1 MTGRSAPA
9 PRATYRLQL
18 NSDFTFDDAAGLA
31 PYLGKLGISHAY
43 LSPILKARRGSAH
56 GYDTVDHTRLDPALG
71 TLDEFRALAAALRAG
86 GIGIVLDIVPNHV
99 GVGGDENAL
108 WLDVLEWGPHSRYAD
123 WFDINW
129 SPTPPRL
136 KGKILVP
143 FLGVSYAEALR
154 SGDLDL
160 RWDAKQGEFSVWS
173 SDTHKLPL
181 CLESYPDII
190 AGLDGVE
197 GLAERCKTLSA
208 ASEEDIRT
216 VSLLK
221 AELAQLLAAG
231 SENGQKLARRIA
243 WFNSPD
249 GAADRDRLIQR
260 QFWRPARYSVAADE
274 INYRRFFI
282 VSDLAGFRVESD
294 EVFEH
299 VHRLTFQLVEEG
311 LIDGLRIDHVDGLFD
326 PKAYLLKLRQA
337 CPRPIY
343 LVVEKILA
351 PGEMVRDD
359 WQVEGTTGYEF
370 ITEAVQVITDPDG
383 EAALTAGYRALTGDF
398 SSVDQTE
405 REAKFVIMDFEM
417 AAELDSLADLLH
429 ALAQSHSETRD
440 LTRHSLRNGLRE
452 YVAAMEVYRTY
463 VDDGPLHVEDRRR
476 MSLAMARARRLAAT
490 VDPAVFDFVERV
502 VSGELCRTDK
512 HYDAA
517 VARDAARRVQQ
528 FTGPVMAKGLEDTAL
543 YRYNRLLSLSDVG
556 HKPDRF
562 SATAAQFHD
571 FNAARQ
577 AHSPLGMVTSSSHDT
592 KRGEDVRARLAA
604 LSGCPEAWLAA
615 VAEWQT
621 LLMQAGAP
629 EIHAND
635 SYYLLQTL
643 LGAWPAEYGPE
654 SDIDAEVLETF
665 GQRVEGALMKA
676 LREARLRSNWSRPDT
691 DYEDKV
697 YQTLRLALTPSTG
710 FLESF
715 RRFEARLAP
724 WGAENGLIVTALKL
738 TVPGVPDIYQG
749 AEFWEQSLVDPDNRR
764 AVDFARHN
772 AALDGTFGASKAV
785 ENWRDGRLKQH
796 MIARLLELRKRAP
809 ELFAEGSYEPIA
821 MADATHFAFRRQ
833 HGDAGMVVAVR
844 RFPWRDSASERLGT
858 DLGGATPDYRIVLG
872 EGDAGTNGLA
882 ALFDRYPVFV
892 AANI

>member
-18 NSDFTFDDAAGLA
+18 NSDFTFKDAAALA
-31 PYLGKLGISHAY
+31 PYLGRLGISHAY
-43 LSPILKARRGSAH
+43 LSPILKARRGSTH

-71 TLDEFRALAAALRAG
+71 TLDEFRALAATLRAE

-108 WLDVLEWGPHSRYAD
+108 WLDVLEWGPYSRYAD

-129 SPTPPRL
+129 APTPPRL

-160 RWDAKQGEFSVWS
+160 RWDAERGEFAAWS
-173 SDTHKLPL
+173 SNTHKLPL
-181 CLESYPDII
+181 CLKSYSDII

-208 ASEEDIRT
+208 ASEEDIHT

-231 SENGQKLARRIA
+231 SENGDKLARRLA
-243 WFNSPD
+243 WFNSAD

-282 VSDLAGFRVESD
+282 VSDLAGFRVESE

-299 VHRLTFQLVEEG
+299 VHRLTFQLVAEG

-337 CPRPIY
+337 CPRPVY

-351 PGEMVRDD
+351 PGEMVRTD
-359 WQVEGTTGYEF
+359 WEVEGTTGYEF
-370 ITEAVQVITDPDG
+370 ITEAVQLITDPEG
-383 EAALTAGYRALTGDF
+383 KAALTEGYRAFTGDF

-429 ALAQSHSETRD
+429 ELALSHFETRD

-476 MSLAMARARRLAAT
+476 MSLAMAKSRRLAAT

-502 VSGELCRTDK
+502 VSGELCRADK
-512 HYDAA
+512 HYDPQ
-517 VARDAARRVQQ
+517 VARDAALRVQQ

-562 SATAAQFHD
+562 STDAAQFHG
-571 FNAARQ
+571 FNVARQ
-577 AHSPLGMVTSSSHDT
+577 AQSPLGMLTSSSHDT

-604 LSGCPEAWLAA
+604 LSGCPDEWLAA
-615 VAEWQT
+615 AGEWRA
-621 LLMQAGAP
+621 LLKQAGAP
-629 EIHAND
+629 EIDPND

-643 LGAWPAEYGPE
+643 LGAWPAEFAPE
-654 SDIDAEVLETF
+654 SEIDAEALDSF
-665 GQRVEGALMKA
+665 RQRVEGAMMKA
-676 LREARLRSNWSRPDT
+676 MREARLRSNWSRPDT
-691 DYEDKV
+691 ECEDKV
-697 YQTLRLALTPSTG
+697 YQTLRLALTPSSG
-710 FLESF
+710 FVESF

-724 WGAENGLIVTALKL
+724 WGAQNGLIVTALKL

-764 AVDFARHN
+764 AVDFARRD
-772 AALDGTFGASKAV
+772 AALDDTLDASGAV

-796 MIARLLELRKRAP
+796 SIARLLDLRKRAP
-809 ELFAEGSYEPIA
+809 ALFAEGSYEPIA
-821 MADATHFAFRRQ
+821 MPDASQFAFRRR
-833 HGDAGMVVAVR
+833 HGTAGMVVAVR
-844 RFPWRDSASERLGT
+844 RFPWRDSASEKLGT
-858 DLGGATPDYRIVLG
+858 ELAGAAAGYRTVLG
-872 EGDAGTNGLA
+872 EGEAGTNGLA
-882 ALFDRYPVFV
+882 VMFDRFPVFV
-892 AANI
+892 AANV